1 LKQIEFVANI
11 VGSYKLDIVPS
22 TLYTTV
28 STGGSISFTVKVT
41 NSGQSP
47 VTALNL
53 KVDTPS
59 GWDVSVTPLKVN
71 SVASTDSSTFTVIT
85 QIPGDTVAGD
95 YMITLRAQ
103 SDQVNSNDVQLRVTT
118 SAPTS
123 WGLIGVGVAL
133 VVIVA
138 LIVMFRRFS
147 RR

>member
-1 LKQIEFVANI
+1 
-11 VGSYKLDIVPS
+11 
-22 TLYTTV
+22 
-28 STGGSISFTVKVT
+28 VT

-59 GWDVSVTPLKVN
+59 GWDASVTPLKVK

-138 LIVMFRRFS
+138 LVVMFRRFS